1 MSGFVRNVIR
11 SAIALAFLALLSG
24 CQLTMVESLPAGAVP
39 TCPAEWRGAWIAVDE
54 AGRDDA
60 DFGIVV
66 HPDCGVESREKGNP
80 HPAKPPLPKPAFF
93 QGSNGKQ
100 LVFLGAADAFEL
112 IAAPSNEGDQPPV
125 GYVVL
130 AWTREGERM
139 NMKQADHRRV
149 ATLVVQ
155 GALPGK
161 VNWQSENTS
170 TVIIGGE
177 PNAVAEAFGR
187 YDFFEGGGGFSLRR
201 VGDDVK
207 ALERALK
214 RAATN
219 QKGAKR
225 RPS

>member
-1 MSGFVRNVIR
+1 MLRFFR
-11 SAIALAFLALLSG
+11 SAAALALLVLLSG
-24 CQLTMVESLPAGAVP
+24 CQLTMVENLPAGAVP

-54 AGRDDA
+54 AGRDDG

-66 HPDCGVESREKGNP
+66 HDDCGVESREKGNP

-93 QGSNGKQ
+93 QANGGKQ
-100 LVFLGAADAFEL
+100 LVFLGAADAFDL
-112 IAAPSNEGDQPPV
+112 IAAPSADGEKPSV

-139 NMKQADHRRV
+139 NMRQADHRRA
-149 ATLVVQ
+149 ATLIVQ

-161 VNWQSENTS
+161 VNWQNDGSTS
-170 TVIIGGE
+170 TVIVGGD
-177 PNAVAEAFGR
+177 PTSVADAFGR

-214 RAATN
+214 RATS
-219 QKGAKR
+219 QKAERKR
-225 RPS
+225 KT

>member
-1 MSGFVRNVIR
+1 MRNLMR
-11 SAIALAFLALLSG
+11 ALLALAPLMLLSG

-66 HPDCGVESREKGNP
+66 HDDCAVESRDHGNP
-80 HPAKPPLPKPAFF
+80 HPAKPPLPHPAFA
-93 QGSNGKQ
+93 QGNGGKA
-100 LVFLGAADAFEL
+100 LVFLGAADALEL
-112 IAAPSNEGDQPPV
+112 IAAPGNDDNRPSV

-130 AWTREGERM
+130 SWSREGDRM
-139 NMKQADHRRV
+139 NMRQADHRRA

-161 VNWQSENTS
+161 VNWQSDNAS
-170 TVIIGGE
+170 SVLIGGD
-177 PNAVAEAFGR
+177 PNAVAESLTR
-187 YDFFEGGGGFSLRR
+187 YDLFDNGAGFSLRR
-201 VGDDVK
+201 AGDDAK

-214 RAATN
+214 RAAG
-219 QKGAKR
+219 QKGERKKR
-225 RPS
+225 P